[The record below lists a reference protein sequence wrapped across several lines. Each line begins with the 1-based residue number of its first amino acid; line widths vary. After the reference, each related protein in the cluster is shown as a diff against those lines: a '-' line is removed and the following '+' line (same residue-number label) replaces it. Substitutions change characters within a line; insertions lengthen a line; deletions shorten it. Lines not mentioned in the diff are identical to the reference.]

1 MDFYSPE
8 FFAFSLAVLA
18 LFFVVPA
25 RLRWVVLLA
34 ASYSF
39 YAAFKA
45 AYLGILVFCTL
56 AAYGGALAMNR
67 CEARQTRRLMLI
79 AGLVCQ
85 LGILGIFKYVS
96 FLDASLGQLLG
107 WGGMAYSGTALSLI
121 VPVGISFYVF
131 QNVSYLVDVYRRDV
145 PAERHP
151 GIFAAYVAFFPKL
164 LSGPIERASQFL
176 PQLSEHSRFDAERFT
191 NGLKLVCWGLFKKLV
206 IAERLAAFV
215 NVVYADPQA
224 YSGVSLALACVFYS
238 FQIYCDFSGYTD
250 IAIGLGQM
258 FGLRL
263 TDNFNRPYSA
273 TSISDFWRR
282 WHISLSSWLRD
293 YLYIPLGGNRAGVLR
308 HYLNYLVVFGLCGLW
323 HGASWTFVAWG
334 LLHGFYLVCGRITAK
349 PRAALAAAVGLD
361 RKPALARCLKILITF
376 ILVTLAWIFFR
387 AESLSQAFYILGHL
401 FSGWENLFAAE
412 ALGPMLLLTKSRTDL
427 ILAVLSLVFLGVV
440 HALERHE
447 NMRRLFAGR
456 PLWARFA
463 FYYVLVAGILL
474 LSPPNAANFIYFQ
487 F

>member
-263 TDNFNRPYSA
+263 TDNFNR
-273 TSISDFWRR
+273 T
-282 WHISLSSWLRD
+282 LQRD
-293 YLYIPLGGNRAGVLR
+293 VHFRFL
-308 HYLNYLVVFGLCGLW
+308 
-323 HGASWTFVAWG
+323 
-334 LLHGFYLVCGRITAK
+334 
-349 PRAALAAAVGLD
+349 AALAHLALFLAARLSLHSAGRKPRGRPAALPQLPHRLWALRPVARRKLDVCRLGSSPRILSRLRAHHGKAARSPCGRCRPGPEAGAGTLPENSHHFYSGHAGLD
-361 RKPALARCLKILITF
+361 
-376 ILVTLAWIFFR
+376 IFPRGEPFPGV
-387 AESLSQAFYILGHL
+387 LH
-401 FSGWENLFAAE
+401 
-412 ALGPMLLLTKSRTDL
+412 SRTSLFRLGKSLCRGGAGADASAHQ
-427 ILAVLSLVFLGVV
+427 IPDGSGPCCFVARLSG
-440 HALERHE
+440 
-447 NMRRLFAGR
+447 RRPCAG
-456 PLWARFA
+456 A
-463 FYYVLVAGILL
+463 
-474 LSPPNAANFIYFQ
+474 S
-487 F
+487 